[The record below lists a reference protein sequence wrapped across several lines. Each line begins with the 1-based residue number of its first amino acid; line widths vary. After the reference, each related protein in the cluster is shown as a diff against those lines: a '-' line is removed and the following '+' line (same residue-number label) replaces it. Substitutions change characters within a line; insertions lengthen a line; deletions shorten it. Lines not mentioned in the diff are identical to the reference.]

1 MAQTQYLSNGGATQ
15 NAATN
20 ARPVSL
26 AQLAC
31 YAIFVASF
39 GFTVALVL
47 GLIG

>member
-15 NAATN
+15 STAAR
-20 ARPVSL
+20 ARPLSL
-26 AQLAC
+26 GQLAF
-31 YAIFVASF
+31 YVIFAASF